1 MVTEQLSDLPSLW
14 TRAVL
19 CATIVNGCFN
29 GILLLLLFLMW
40 PMGAMAILSSTQPP
54 LYIYLKIFTDAKFFG
69 SELPKGLALGSL
81 SMTFCWTFA
90 A

>member
-1 MVTEQLSDLPSLW
+1 
-14 TRAVL
+14 
-19 CATIVNGCFN
+19 
-29 GILLLLLFLMW
+29 
-40 PMGAMAILSSTQPP
+40 MGASTVFYYYYFFNVAHGCYGDIVQHATSF
-54 LYIYLKIFTDAKFFG
+54 IYLFYFSYLKNFTHAKFFG